1 MAAVLP
7 TEYLSMNHSKA
18 WKLTLSTIVAAVVVE
33 YSIIL
38 LLYQTTCTK
47 FNTHFILTFHK
58 FHFDND
64 AIEFREKPATM
75 WAHATSGA
83 IPLSIK
89 FAVFLWK
96 KKRFQGRRIRNN
108 VVVPLYQC
116 KQSDRKAFLN
126 ISEYIQK
133 NFNPVQVSNE
143 RDIDLVDTD
152 RGDLN
157 SKSINKLVYKK
168 KFDEKVFGNKSDLD
182 IETIELGVMPQKENI
197 DKTLTKPNFSYTFID
212 EKKKITCDKPDITKG
227 ENDSCISTLGLDQP
241 ELDLAGSMASCSL
254 EPRREIEHLRIP
266 STNSNGSSG
275 NLNPDKRFIIF
286 EEYCNNNSEYIKF
299 IQNLDRLFKS
309 IYH

>member
-7 TEYLSMNHSKA
+7 TAYLSMNHIKA

-33 YSIIL
+33 YAIIL

-47 FNTHFILTFHK
+47 FNKDFILTFHK
-58 FHFDND
+58 FNFEND
-64 AIEFREKPATM
+64 AIEFKEKPATM

-83 IPLSIK
+83 IPLSVK

-133 NFNPVQVSNE
+133 NFSPVQVSNE
-143 RDIDLVDTD
+143 RVIDLLDNDRVDLT
-152 RGDLN
+152 L
-157 SKSINKLVYKK
+157 KPINQIVNNK
-168 KFDEKVFGNKSDLD
+168 KFDEKVFGNKSDKD
-182 IETIELGVMPQKENI
+182 SETIELGIMSQKAKF
-197 DKTLTKPNFSYTFID
+197 DKTPTKPTFSYTFID
-212 EKKKITCDKPDITKG
+212 EKKKITCDKPNNTKD
-227 ENDSCISTLGLDQP
+227 ENDSCNSILGLDQP
-241 ELDLAGSMASCSL
+241 ELKDLRGSLASCSL

-266 STNSNGSSG
+266 STNSRGSAG
-275 NLNPDKRFIIF
+275 K
-286 EEYCNNNSEYIKF
+286 
-299 IQNLDRLFKS
+299 QKS
-309 IYH
+309 LKC